1 VTTPRDRYLLDASAV
16 LAVINR
22 ESGADRVHAVIGN
35 SSISAVNLAEVASNL
50 MERGYSSVDLHA
62 TLTPLSLIVVDF
74 DRSQAI
80 EAARLR
86 PLTSQAGLS
95 LGDRACLAL
104 AALRRLPVM
113 TADRA
118 WARLDLGIEIVVIR

>member
-1 VTTPRDRYLLDASAV
+1 M

-62 TLTPLSLIVVDF
+62 TLSPLSLIVVDF

-86 PLTSQAGLS
+86 PLTSHAGLS

-113 TADRA
+113 TADRT
-118 WARLDLGIEIVVIR
+118 WARLDLGIQIVVIR